1 MLTLPL
7 LCSAART
14 QVKAVAQNNAQK
26 LAAATLASTL
36 IAGVRFHLIHEF
48 FSQHVE
54 PHCSLSYDVL
64 DICPVSLEKNGSD
77 LQRFY

>member
-1 MLTLPL
+1 MLTLPF

-36 IAGVRFHLIHEF
+36 IAGVRFHLSHEF
-48 FSQHVE
+48 RSQYIE
-54 PHCSLSYDVL
+54 PHCSSRYDVV
-64 DICPVSLEKNGSD
+64 DISPVSIEKNCSD
-77 LQRFY
+77 SQRFL